1 MKRKAAISFGTIIT
15 LLFLSLVSTVC
26 NRNETNPF
34 PTPAD
39 GCTYFTMDY
48 ELPQTQSA
56 EQLAQYLA
64 SEHLEYDLDGW
75 FFFGSLV
82 DSTTPDDLGI
92 FFIAVQR
99 IEEEVDG
106 FRIPTV
112 PAIVGF
118 NSKSRGNYL
127 FRGVMS
133 IDIDPLVSVSSDPWS
148 VNLTSPL
155 QEGPL
160 ITMSLISGTMGQ
172 VDATYNLTA
181 NIPDIDGTPLKVEV
195 QIRDRFGAINE
206 GDGTASFFAQFLTDS
221 QRDQIMNSKDRKVST
236 YLEETG
242 DPMSCQGSYYYSLP
256 LLDVENFSI
265 KLNDTVISN
274 GNDGLLWMDYVVQSY
289 DEKALEAIQ
298 DVSWQF
304 FAIQLPEINTALMV
318 IEITTKT
325 GTLPIAKLF
334 DLESEK
340 TLNFASKAKQ
350 SWAINEINIEPVSGS
365 KWVSPKSGKEYN
377 TQHRIQLMS
386 NDYPADFVVS
396 MITDDQEIYIEF
408 PDGNGGVKKMIKYE
422 GMATVEGTIAG
433 SQISGQAFVEL
444 QPVGGRK

>member
-1 MKRKAAISFGTIIT
+1 
-15 LLFLSLVSTVC
+15 
-26 NRNETNPF
+26 
-34 PTPAD
+34 
-39 GCTYFTMDY
+39 
-48 ELPQTQSA
+48 
-56 EQLAQYLA
+56 
-64 SEHLEYDLDGW
+64 
-75 FFFGSLV
+75 
-82 DSTTPDDLGI
+82 
-92 FFIAVQR
+92 
-99 IEEEVDG
+99 
-106 FRIPTV
+106 
-112 PAIVGF
+112 
-118 NSKSRGNYL
+118 
-127 FRGVMS
+127 
-133 IDIDPLVSVSSDPWS
+133 
-148 VNLTSPL
+148 
-155 QEGPL
+155 
-160 ITMSLISGTMGQ
+160 
-172 VDATYNLTA
+172 
-181 NIPDIDGTPLKVEV
+181 
-195 QIRDRFGAINE
+195 
-206 GDGTASFFAQFLTDS
+206 
-221 QRDQIMNSKDRKVST
+221 
-236 YLEETG
+236 
-242 DPMSCQGSYYYSLP
+242 
-256 LLDVENFSI
+256 
-265 KLNDTVISN
+265 
-274 GNDGLLWMDYVVQSY
+274 MDYVVQSY